1 MQKIYGDG
9 HDTFLLKFV
18 STMTLKRWG
27 EHSWDWDK
35 MRLKIPSKLEV
46 APPPKCGL
54 GEWVIPL
61 RLLRLLEHLA
71 VLIMVNLQPVR
82 ELLASLWKKM
92 SVIER
97 GGEFIQ
103 SDVWHL
109 KTATHLLN
117 KMYFLSVLFPF
128 LLTLSQ
134 FNISQQCNFSIKHDL
149 TRSCFQLWPKIGDEG
164 DKISR
169 KKLARR

>member
-1 MQKIYGDG
+1 M
-9 HDTFLLKFV
+9 L
-18 STMTLKRWG
+18 
-27 EHSWDWDK
+27 
-35 MRLKIPSKLEV
+35 
-46 APPPKCGL
+46 
-54 GEWVIPL
+54 
-61 RLLRLLEHLA
+61 
-71 VLIMVNLQPVR
+71 
-82 ELLASLWKKM
+82 
-92 SVIER
+92 VIER

-149 TRSCFQLWPKIGDEG
+149 ARSCFQFLPKIGDEG

-169 KKLARR
+169 KKTGEALAETVFSRNFVTLGANFEGHN